1 MADANP
7 NNSSLSV
14 DILIGADHYWKFF
27 SNEIIRATVNVGP
40 VAINS
45 KLSFILSGPCSKSE
59 TTESATNVVISM
71 HSMKIC
77 NEVITEKMKL
87 SETMNKFWDLEAL
100 GIKPGEQSVYEKFTE
115 DIKCVNGRYEV
126 KLPFKEHHDIL
137 HDNYNLAKTRL
148 KGQWNKFK
156 NNHSLFDRY
165 NSIFQEQLSLGIIER
180 VASENNTEKPSSVHY
195 LRHRPVVREDK
206 YTTKVRA
213 VFDASAKKDGAS
225 LNECLYTGPSLTPS
239 LYGVLLRFRA
249 KNIAFMSDIEKAF
262 LQISIEPKDRDFLRF
277 LWFQNYDNMDFKTFE
292 NNSLTEFRLCRVL
305 FGATCSPF
313 LLTATLITHFE
324 QYRDVD
330 PLVVEKVLSSLHVD
344 DLISGEDNDS
354 AVVSLFSNV
363 KQKLKEGGFNLRKF
377 ASNSI
382 NAERI
387 VSGSSTD
394 TRHDLIPET
403 KVLGIVWNKMDD
415 QIIFKISDIVN
426 KSIEPVIK

>member
-1 MADANP
+1 
-7 NNSSLSV
+7 
-14 DILIGADHYWKFF
+14 
-27 SNEIIRATVNVGP
+27 
-40 VAINS
+40 
-45 KLSFILSGPCSKSE
+45 
-59 TTESATNVVISM
+59 
-71 HSMKIC
+71 
-77 NEVITEKMKL
+77 
-87 SETMNKFWDLEAL
+87 
-100 GIKPGEQSVYEKFTE
+100 
-115 DIKCVNGRYEV
+115 
-126 KLPFKEHHDIL
+126 
-137 HDNYNLAKTRL
+137 
-148 KGQWNKFK
+148 
-156 NNHSLFDRY
+156 
-165 NSIFQEQLSLGIIER
+165 
-180 VASENNTEKPSSVHY
+180 
-195 LRHRPVVREDK
+195 
-206 YTTKVRA
+206 
-213 VFDASAKKDGAS
+213 
-225 LNECLYTGPSLTPS
+225 
-239 LYGVLLRFRA
+239 
-249 KNIAFMSDIEKAF
+249 
-262 LQISIEPKDRDFLRF
+262 
-277 LWFQNYDNMDFKTFE
+277 MDFKTFE

>member
-77 NEVITEKMKL
+77 NEVITEIMKL

-206 YTTKVRA
+206 YTTKVR
-213 VFDASAKKDGAS
+213 
-225 LNECLYTGPSLTPS
+225 
-239 LYGVLLRFRA
+239 
-249 KNIAFMSDIEKAF
+249 
-262 LQISIEPKDRDFLRF
+262 
-277 LWFQNYDNMDFKTFE
+277 
-292 NNSLTEFRLCRVL
+292 
-305 FGATCSPF
+305 
-313 LLTATLITHFE
+313 
-324 QYRDVD
+324 
-330 PLVVEKVLSSLHVD
+330 
-344 DLISGEDNDS
+344 
-354 AVVSLFSNV
+354 
-363 KQKLKEGGFNLRKF
+363 
-377 ASNSI
+377 
-382 NAERI
+382 
-387 VSGSSTD
+387 
-394 TRHDLIPET
+394 
-403 KVLGIVWNKMDD
+403 
-415 QIIFKISDIVN
+415 
-426 KSIEPVIK
+426 